1 MRETRWVGYNCPP
14 MGQLLLGFR
23 SLIIKAAIFVV
34 MAALL
39 AWALGGTLWP
49 RPHIVDGERISAAGY
64 QYWWQMRVGGSD
76 YDQPRWRMMM
86 REEGRPARAFPSTGG
101 GTEAPMEFEE
111 IAGPVHLA
119 SRDTIAFAGLHQ
131 GEWLF
136 LMAENGEITRVP
148 GTLDD
153 RLAVE
158 LALNGFL
165 SGGLETPADRANS
178 ETAAG
183 EIVDSN

>member
-1 MRETRWVGYNCPP
+1 

-49 RPHIVDGERISAAGY
+49 RPHVVDGERISAAGY
-64 QYWWQMRVGGSD
+64 QYWWQMRVGGND
-76 YDQPRWRMMM
+76 YDQPRWRLMM
-86 REEGRPARAFPSTGG
+86 REEGRPARAFMSSGG
-101 GTEAPMEFEE
+101 GAEDPMEFEE
-111 IAGPVHLA
+111 TAGPVRVA
-119 SRDTIAFAGLHQ
+119 SRDMVAFAGLHQ
-131 GEWLF
+131 GEWL
-136 LMAENGEITRVP
+136 LLIAENGEITRAP

-158 LALNGFL
+158 LALTGFR
-165 SGGLETPADRANS
+165 SGELHQSAGGPETDPAAS
-178 ETAAG
+178 EIA
-183 EIVDSN
+183 DSD